1 MAPGQRSVSSSAN
14 PKKLMRPQKTAQSSV
29 KPASEDVYNIA
40 LDSDGS
46 RAIDGDDSFRSYI
59 AREAEEILDA
69 AGDKGS
75 AKDAESQ
82 VRSCVYLVFNAQLTN
97 ITERHLCYKV
107 LANPAPKMLLV

>member
-1 MAPGQRSVSSSAN
+1 MAPGQSSVSSSAN
-14 PKKLMRPQKTAQSSV
+14 PKKLMRPQRTAQSSV
-29 KPASEDVYNIA
+29 KPASEDVYDIA
-40 LDSDGS
+40 LDSDGA

-82 VRSCVYLVFNAQLTN
+82 VRSCVYLVFDAQLT
-97 ITERHLCYKV
+97 T
-107 LANPAPKMLLV
+107 